1 VPHLFKN
8 LRNHFIR
15 NNFLFN
21 GKEVS
26 FKDLKDTYETD
37 KKNSTSRPL
46 LHITD
51 AHIHPGPFQKMSCK
65 LAMQLYS
72 HRVATAMKTCIMT
85 QQLQS
90 RTASQTAEMIKKFS
104 NLLDCLNS
112 NSLYN

>member
-51 AHIHPGPFQKMSCK
+51 AHINPGPFQKIASK
-65 LAMQLYS
+65 IAMQ
-72 HRVATAMKTCIMT
+72 
-85 QQLQS
+85 
-90 RTASQTAEMIKKFS
+90 
-104 NLLDCLNS
+104 
-112 NSLYN
+112 